1 MIQGMQALTI
11 ALCTLNRPAD
21 LERCVRSVVAAECPD
36 GLSAVEMLVIDD
48 GNLAEG
54 EVRKLEQ
61 LVSGKGLVFRYLR
74 NAAQHGL
81 IHGRTT
87 AIRNAI
93 SDVLLFL
100 DDDVGIDADYLRL
113 LAKWYREHPETA
125 GLGGVD
131 TLTKMLPPVRRLL
144 ARLFLQDSGQP
155 GRLSPSGFSG
165 SMARWGSQREPF
177 RTEFLSGCNMSFRRE
192 ALRAV
197 THLPWLDGYSL
208 GEDLYL
214 SLVAGGHGP
223 LWVDPGLR
231 VRHHRSSASR
241 MADHVVSHNTVVNIY
256 HLLQVR
262 QAKRCSYVAL
272 AWTAIGL
279 IVKDG
284 VRPSRWRLLRAR
296 PQLRA

>member
-1 MIQGMQALTI
+1 
-11 ALCTLNRPAD
+11 
-21 LERCVRSVVAAECPD
+21 
-36 GLSAVEMLVIDD
+36 
-48 GNLAEG
+48 
-54 EVRKLEQ
+54 
-61 LVSGKGLVFRYLR
+61 VFTYLR

-81 IHGRTT
+81 IHGRMT

-100 DDDVGIDADYLRL
+100 DDDVEIDPDYLRL
-113 LAKWYREHPETA
+113 LVKWYREHPETV

-131 TLTKMLPPVRRLL
+131 TLTRMLPPVRRLL
-144 ARLFLQDSGQP
+144 ARLFFQDSGHP

-165 SMARWGSQREPF
+165 SMARWGSHREPF

-197 THLPWLDGYSL
+197 RHLPWLDGYSL

-214 SLVAGGHGP
+214 SLVAAGHGP

-241 MADHVVSHNTVVNIY
+241 MTDSFVSHSTVVNIY

-262 QAKRCSYVAL
+262 KAPRGSYVAL
-272 AWTAIGL
+272 AWTAVGL
-279 IVKDG
+279 ILKDA
-284 VRPSRWRLLRAR
+284 VRPSRWRLLPGYLMGLRMIVRDLLRVRA
-296 PQLRA
+296 L